1 MQKKSGWQQGGRCP
15 CVKFCFPFQSFVY
28 IAVVQQ
34 FLGHQV
40 SRFMGPDVVLL
51 AFLLLYS
58 KIQCFPNICLPF
70 SLLSFK
76 SSQAI
81 NKNAVSQFSEVSNS
95 FPVDKICMERQ
106 IKIQTKSLLLLNSI
120 LILELHFFDLFLSS
134 SFNSSTFHPQC
145 LQLTKKMFIIINHC
159 SQMVRWR

>member
-1 MQKKSGWQQGGRCP
+1 MATRWKVSVREILFPLSVFCLYCCSNSSSWAI
-15 CVKFCFPFQSFVY
+15 KFHDLWALIQYYQRSF
-28 IAVVQQ
+28 
-34 FLGHQV
+34 
-40 SRFMGPDVVLL
+40 
-51 AFLLLYS
+51 LYS

-81 NKNAVSQFSEVSNS
+81 NKNAVSQLSEVSNS
-95 FPVDKICMERQ
+95 FPVDKICLERQ

-145 LQLTKKMFIIINHC
+145 LQLTKNFFIIINHC